1 MEENNYSQNDLK
13 FIPSGKLLIQKKMRS
28 TSPVRGVRESSNFS
42 PPHSIDTNDVQ
53 GFPMISTKAKMSPRH
68 IISALKS
75 VNLPKIG
82 KNRQL
87 ASRVYRY
94 KVGLTV
100 IIFFNHSYLKKHCLY
115 RYFLGIIVVFFFK
128 Y

>member
-1 MEENNYSQNDLK
+1 MEENNQSQNDLK
-13 FIPSGKLLIQKKMRS
+13 FISSGNRFIQKKNVMIR
-28 TSPVRGVRESSNFS
+28 TSSPGRKSSSISS
-42 PPHSIDTNDVQ
+42 PNSLDSNNVQ
-53 GFPMISTKAKMSPRH
+53 GFPVISTKAKMSPRH

-94 KVGLTV
+94 KVGPKAILT
-100 IIFFNHSYLKKHCLY
+100 Y
-115 RYFLGIIVVFFFK
+115 
-128 Y
+128 